1 MDVGARPAGW
11 KPRAPRREG
20 PDYTAAAGR
29 GYAPLLRGRAD
40 CFSMAIPANLPF
52 RTTMEFRRL
61 GESGL
66 EVSVLC
72 LGTMMFGDR
81 TDAATAR
88 RIMSSAFDAGV
99 NFIDTA
105 DVYAK
110 GASEAILGPAIAA
123 NRRHWILATKVGNVM
138 TAKPQDGGL
147 SRRWVM
153 QACED
158 SLKRLATDYIDIYYL
173 HRDDTE
179 TPLEETIEAMG
190 DLIRGGKIRY
200 FGVSNYRGWRVAEVV
215 GLCAELNVPR
225 PVVCQPYYNAF
236 NRVPEVELLPAC
248 DYYGLGVV
256 PYSPLARGV
265 LTGKYAPGVEPPA
278 ESRVARK
285 DQRMMETE
293 FRPESIAIAQKI
305 RAHAEKKGLTATQFA
320 LAWVLNNQIVSAVIA
335 GPRTFEQWTDYL
347 SAVGKTLDADDEA
360 LIDSLVVPGHPS
372 TPGYND
378 PAYPFYGRIV
388 G

>member
-1 MDVGARPAGW
+1 
-11 KPRAPRREG
+11 
-20 PDYTAAAGR
+20 
-29 GYAPLLRGRAD
+29 
-40 CFSMAIPANLPF
+40 
-52 RTTMEFRRL
+52 MEFRRL
-61 GESGL
+61 GASGL
-66 EVSVLC
+66 EVSAIC

-81 TDAATAR
+81 TDAAIAR
-88 RIMSSAFDAGV
+88 QIVASAFDAGV

-110 GASEAILGPAIAA
+110 GASETIVGESIAS
-123 NRRHWILATKVGNVM
+123 NRRRWILATKVGNIM
-138 TAKPQDGGL
+138 TQAPHDGGL
-147 SRRWVM
+147 SRRWIA

-173 HRDDTE
+173 HRDETD
-179 TPLEETIEAMG
+179 TPLEETIEAIG

-200 FGVSNYRGWRVAEVV
+200 FGVSNYRGWRIAEVV
-215 GLCAELNVPR
+215 GLCAELGVPR

-236 NRVPEVELLPAC
+236 NRTPEVEILPAC

-256 PYSPLARGV
+256 PYSPLARGI

-278 ESRVARK
+278 ESRVGRK
-285 DQRMMETE
+285 DRRMMETE
-293 FRPESIAIAQKI
+293 FRAESIAMAQTI

-320 LAWVLNNQIVSAVIA
+320 LAWVLNNRIVSSVIA
-335 GPRTFEQWTDYL
+335 GPRTFDQWTDYL
-347 SAVGKTLDADDEA
+347 SALGKKLDADDEA
-360 LIDSLVVPGHPS
+360 LIDSLVTPGHPS

-388 G
+388 